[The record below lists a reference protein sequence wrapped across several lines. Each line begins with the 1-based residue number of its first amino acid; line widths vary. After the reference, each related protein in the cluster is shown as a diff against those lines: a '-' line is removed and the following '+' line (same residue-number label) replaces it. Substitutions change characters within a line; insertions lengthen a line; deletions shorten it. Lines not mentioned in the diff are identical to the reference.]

1 MSLESFYGGKQGLSS
16 VIKKAFRYISTDDPA
31 YVALGKVEDGAQ
43 LQAEALANNEV
54 MEECFKDNNFEEV

>member
-16 VIKKAFRYISTDDPA
+16 VIKKAFRYISTDHPA
-31 YVALGKVEDGAQ
+31 YIALGKVENGTQ